1 MASPPQAR
9 TFLTTP
15 DRRFFLSWLT
25 SLGTALMLTNR
36 ESKAEN
42 RSESSYRFRTPE
54 CEVRMSVQFL
64 ANSSTEGFHFRDR
77 LTNRTF
83 CLSANGREDHGCLER
98 FVGAMAIARYAFR
111 SRRHS
116 AAPLNLSERVLI
128 IDNDS
133 HMNPPPP
140 FERVLAVEREV
151 VSDIQAFGYNPDDP
165 QQASFSTKPLAAW
178 RLLRQDLY
186 LNSQPTAF
194 LIVHWKHTLDFIS
207 LVDVIPGDDTEL
219 IR

>member
-1 MASPPQAR
+1 MAAPRKTMA
-9 TFLTTP
+9 FLQNP
-15 DRRFFLSWLT
+15 DRRSFLCSLT
-25 SLGTALMLTNR
+25 SFGLTPNFLK
-36 ESKAEN
+36 SDK
-42 RSESSYRFRTPE
+42 RSEPSYHFLTPD

-64 ANSSTEGFHFRDR
+64 ANASTEGFRFRDT
-77 LTNRTF
+77 LTNRAF
-83 CLSANGREDHGCLER
+83 CLSANGEENRGCLQR
-98 FVGAMAIARYAFR
+98 FVGAMAIARYVFR
-111 SRRHS
+111 PRRHS
-116 AAPLNLSERVLI
+116 PAPLNLRERVQT

-133 HMNPPPP
+133 HMNPRAP
-140 FERVLAVEREV
+140 FERVLTAEKEM

-165 QQASFSTKPLAAW
+165 QQASFSTRPLAAW

-186 LNSQPTAF
+186 LNGQPAAF

>member
-1 MASPPQAR
+1 MAAPANSRP
-9 TFLTTP
+9 FLPNP
-15 DRRFFLSWLT
+15 DRRFFLWSLA
-25 SLGTALMLTNR
+25 SLGLTTKR
-36 ESKAEN
+36 L
-42 RSESSYRFRTPE
+42 RSEKLSEPSYRFLTPE

-64 ANSSTEGFHFRDR
+64 ANSSTESFHFRDR
-77 LTNRTF
+77 LTNRAF
-83 CLSANGREDHGCLER
+83 CLSADGKENRGCLQR

-111 SRRHS
+111 SRSHS
-116 AAPLNLSERVLI
+116 PAPLNLRERVLT

-133 HMNPPPP
+133 RVSAPPP
-140 FERVLAVEREV
+140 FERELAAEREI

-165 QQASFSTKPLAAW
+165 QQAAFHDKPLSVW

-186 LNSQPTAF
+186 LNGQTTAF

-207 LVDVIPGDDTEL
+207 LLDVIPGDGTQL